1 MMLDMS
7 LITIRFPD
15 ALLAKAEARAAEA
28 GHASVD
34 EYLQALVSQ
43 DAGGGGPPAAFD
55 PLSPVGD
62 ADVEA
67 MLLRRLE
74 TAERDVQGAGEVWK
88 PFGDGGRGTGL

>member
-1 MMLDMS
+1 MAYV
-7 LITIRFPD
+7 TIRFPD
-15 ALLAKAEARAAEA
+15 ELLAKAEVRAAEA

-34 EYLQALVSQ
+34 DYLADLVRL
-43 DAGGGGPPAAFD
+43 DAGGDAAAAVD

-74 TAERDVQGAGEVWK
+74 NPDRDVQGSPELWKRFADGERV
-88 PFGDGGRGTGL
+88 TGF